1 MSVRGP
7 RKNNSEWE
15 STEAGGYR
23 KKSLAANAHDTKYDT
38 LRSTDP
44 WGDSLEDDP
53 GFGYDAAIGD
63 MEDEF
68 GDISDLDDYALHDDD
83 YDDYNPQADLAELGL
98 DFGSKDPM
106 WD

>member
-44 WGDSLEDDP
+44 WGDSLEDYPDL
-53 GFGYDAAIGD
+53 GYDEAISD
-63 MEDEF
+63 MEEEF
-68 GDISDLDDYALHDDD
+68 GDITDLDDYALYD
-83 YDDYNPQADLAELGL
+83 DDYNPQDDWEELGL
-98 DFGSKDPM
+98 DFGSKDPL